1 MKKISLVSV
10 YDETQRKIKT
20 VFFVVSFMGKLI
32 TIRFHSKEKMII
44 IHFHKGKI
52 AFSFFITNFVI
63 KSMAKHLFFDS
74 KLLQEMHIIVF
85 HSMEKLLAAIL
96 LNYFYVGKRMKK
108 L

>member
-1 MKKISLVSV
+1 
-10 YDETQRKIKT
+10 
-20 VFFVVSFMGKLI
+20 MGKLI

-44 IHFHKGKI
+44 IHFQKGKN

-74 KLLQEMHIIVF
+74 KLWRKMHIIVF
-85 HSMEKLLAAIL
+85 HSMEKVLAAIL